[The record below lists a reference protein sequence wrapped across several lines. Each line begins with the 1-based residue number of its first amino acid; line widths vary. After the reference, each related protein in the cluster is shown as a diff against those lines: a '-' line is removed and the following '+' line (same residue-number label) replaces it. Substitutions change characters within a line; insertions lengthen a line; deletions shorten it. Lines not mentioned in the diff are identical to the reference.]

1 MDNCRGC
8 GIEHISGLCKSCKV
22 VVPAIAGKLGIRI
35 EDGPEVDDLRTLL
48 GGPEPTPSQVWRGMS
63 RASSSGIHDNREMWW
78 ALATPQQ
85 VDERQW
91 ICAPPPPWD
100 PTDAEIDVFDS
111 GESVDCL
118 SGRSAVRRASRGG
131 LLPDG
136 SYLSWTARDE
146 FSIDGRPI
154 KLPYRGLLEI
164 LRKHKDRDR
173 YDWKRL
179 LISIDIALSK
189 TWIGPQ
195 FPDGFHI
202 GARRNGAL
210 IIHPAYQALNPTEYR
225 RNPTR
230 FRRARES
237 TAFYRELL
245 EEATWMRRWEVEVAD
260 HISNPTFQEL
270 CSKVP
275 TSLWISRGRLQLRV
289 RRPSGW
295 KKVFVPNDPD
305 LWAWLVTW
313 ALSPPNHSSY
323 RSLLALQQH
332 LFADDPLSD
341 VSKEDGRGLVF
352 LREIVNGNRRVTAN
366 PELSLF
372 RVKGT
377 SGMSYL
383 VTPEDGPHGTRF
395 SVSPADR
402 ADPEETNPRFRHHIA
417 RMSSRLCIVETPEM
431 RRLVIGDAIGGIIMA
446 LLDDLSSR
454 QNIDTLD
461 NYLVMTYDR
470 PRRIRELDVNAN
482 PNELQQFMNLA
493 REQRYYGGELGNNDL
508 EERRRRCTE
517 SFPRLWSALLR
528 MPLGSRATFT
538 AMRGRGEPNITF
550 DDCDTAFSTSGWDD
564 RTAVYMMLQASG
576 WQRDFEEERVRG
588 SVRIYFRA
596 GLGRRELHTE
606 VVAFSGVLEERLV
619 MVDGEGQ
626 IRPIDG
632 PLWNHF
638 ERYNPGVADL
648 LPDTD
653 GNIR

>member
-1 MDNCRGC
+1 MNNCRGC
-8 GIEHISGLCKSCKV
+8 GLEQISGLCKPCKI
-22 VVPAIAGKLGIRI
+22 VVPVIAGKLGIRI
-35 EDGPEVDDLRTLL
+35 EDGPEVDGLRALL
-48 GGPEPTPSQVWRGMS
+48 GEPEPTPSQVWRGMS

-78 ALATPQQ
+78 ARSTPQQ
-85 VDERQW
+85 ADERQW

-111 GESVDCL
+111 GDSVDCL

-136 SYLSWTARDE
+136 SYLSWTARGE

-164 LRKHKDRDR
+164 LRNHEASGS

-189 TWIGPQ
+189 TQLGPQ
-195 FPDGFHI
+195 FPDGFHM
-202 GARRNGAL
+202 GRERRNGAL
-210 IIHPAYQALNPTEYR
+210 IVHPAYQILNPTGPR
-225 RNPTR
+225 PNHPRL
-230 FRRARES
+230 RRARES
-237 TAFYRELL
+237 AGFHRELL
-245 EEATWMRRWEVEVAD
+245 QEATWMRRWELEVAD
-260 HISNPTFQEL
+260 HISNPTFQDF

-295 KKVFVPNDPD
+295 RRVFVPNDPD

-332 LFADDPLSD
+332 LFTDEPISD
-341 VSKEDGRGLVF
+341 VGKEDGRGLEF
-352 LREIVNGNRRVTAN
+352 LRQIVNGNRRVTAN

-372 RVKGT
+372 RVRGT
-377 SGMSYL
+377 SGLSYL

-395 SVSPADR
+395 SVSPADQ
-402 ADPEETNPRFRHHIA
+402 ADPGVTNPRFRHHIA
-417 RMSSRLCIVETPEM
+417 RMARRLCIVETPEM
-431 RRLVIGDAIGGIIMA
+431 RRLVIGDSIGGIIMA

-461 NYLVMTYDR
+461 NYLQMNYDR
-470 PRRIRELDVNAN
+470 RTRELDGN
-482 PNELQQFMNLA
+482 PNELQQFMQLA
-493 REQRYYGGELGNNDL
+493 REQRYYRGELENNDVA
-508 EERRRRCTE
+508 ERSRRCTE

-550 DDCDTAFSTSGWDD
+550 DDCETAFSTRGWDD
-564 RTAVYMMLQASG
+564 RTAVYMMLRASG
-576 WQRDFEEERVRG
+576 WQRDLEEERLRG
-588 SVRIYFRA
+588 SGRIYFRA
-596 GLGRRELHTE
+596 GLGRRELDTE
-606 VVAFSGVLEERLV
+606 VVAFSGLLEERLV
-619 MVDGEGQ
+619 MVDGEEQ
-626 IRPIDG
+626 IRMIDG

-653 GNIR
+653 GHIR